1 MCSDMGG
8 MRRNR
13 TIGLKEFFVISYS
26 LMKFLLQENQKDMTT
41 VMSYASMTK
50 SLVSQLKA

>member
-1 MCSDMGG
+1 MGG

-26 LMKFLLQENQKDMTT
+26 FMKFLLQENQKDMTT